1 MIAVALSEA
10 HEVRRFGGKAV
21 QLGAA
26 LRAGLPVPNGI
37 ALDTAF
43 VDAVAKGEAHA
54 LAQLETLCTSLTGAL
69 AVRSSAVGEDSAS
82 ASFAGQHATVLNA
95 RGPVAVREAVV
106 EVWRSGHAESA
117 RAYRERVG
125 ADIDVRVGIVLQELV
140 DADIAGVL
148 FTCNPVTGADEIL
161 IEASWGLGEA
171 IVQGLVIPDRYR
183 LARSGHV
190 LEAQT
195 GVKDIA
201 VRLHLA
207 GHTRQEPVTSC
218 LVESHCLGEGE
229 LVALRDLARR
239 CDETFGA
246 GPHDLEWAFEGKHL
260 FLLQRRPV
268 TNAVIKPR

>member
-1 MIAVALSEA
+1 MK
-10 HEVRRFGGKAV
+10 R
-21 QLGAA
+21 
-26 LRAGLPVPNGI
+26 
-37 ALDTAF
+37 
-43 VDAVAKGEAHA
+43 
-54 LAQLETLCTSLTGAL
+54 
-69 AVRSSAVGEDSAS
+69 
-82 ASFAGQHATVLNA
+82 
-95 RGPVAVREAVV
+95 
-106 EVWRSGHAESA
+106 RSGPARNSVHVAYGGTRRPVIGRRGGFGERELRGTARHRAQCARTSRRPRGSGRGLAFGSCQSA

-140 DADIAGVL
+140 DADVAGVL

-229 LVALRDLARR
+229 LVALHDLAGR

-246 GPHDLEWAFEGKHL
+246 GPHDLEWAFEGKQL

-268 TNAVIKPR
+268 TNAVARPR